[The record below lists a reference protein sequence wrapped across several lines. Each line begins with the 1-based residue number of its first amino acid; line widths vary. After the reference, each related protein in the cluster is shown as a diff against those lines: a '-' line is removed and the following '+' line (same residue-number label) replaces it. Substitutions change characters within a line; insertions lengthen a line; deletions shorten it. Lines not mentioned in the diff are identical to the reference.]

1 MAVELDIQFILAK
14 CDYFSEVSVWPLQQK
29 LSPTRWLSNF
39 DRADRH
45 LAAHLLNA
53 FLYFS
58 EPMVDQMFAAAVQG
72 ISSLVI
78 QFEASFFRIQSDWKA
93 FLDSAIVTY
102 VTGESPSPTD
112 SGQLFSRKARQV
124 VGIPEPSIVSP
135 QDAVVRLLT
144 DLPRPVIFVD
154 DFVGS
159 GSQFVH
165 TWRRLIRA
173 PGGADVS
180 FEKLAAI
187 ARHKFYYCPLLCTGL
202 GLRRIGGECPA
213 VTLVPAHVVPPRYNA
228 LAPDSV
234 VWPPHLLPQ
243 GSAFIERYSAAAGI
257 PDQPGAVDDWR
268 GFAGLG
274 LAIGFSH
281 SVPDATLPL
290 FYWEENG
297 WIPLIRR
304 T

>member
-1 MAVELDIQFILAK
+1 MAVELDVQFILAK
-14 CDYFSEVSVWPLQQK
+14 CDYFSEVQVWPLQQK
-29 LSPTRWLSNF
+29 LSPTRWIENF

-58 EPMVDQMFAAAVQG
+58 EPLVDQMFAAAVQG
-72 ISSLVI
+72 LSSLVLQI
-78 QFEASFFRIQSDWKA
+78 EPSFFRIQSDWKA
-93 FLDSAIVTY
+93 FLDSAVVTY
-102 VTGESPSPTD
+102 VTGEDPNPTD

-124 VGIPEPSIVSP
+124 VGIPESSILSP

-144 DLPRPVIFVD
+144 DIARPVIFVD

-165 TWRRLIRA
+165 TWQRSIRV

-180 FEKLAAI
+180 FDKLALLT
-187 ARHKFYYCPLLCTGL
+187 RHRFFYCPLLCTEL
-202 GLRRIGGECPA
+202 GLRRITRECPA
-213 VTLVPAHVVPPRYNA
+213 VTLAPAHIVPSRYSA
-228 LAPDSV
+228 LAIDSV
-234 VWPPHLLPQ
+234 VWPPDLLPL
-243 GSAFIERYSAAAGI
+243 GSAFIERCSAAAGI
-257 PDQPGAVDDWR
+257 PNDPGAVDDWR

-274 LAIGFSH
+274 LAIAFSH
-281 SVPDATLPL
+281 SVPDASLPL
-290 FYWEENG
+290 FYWEKNG
-297 WIPLIRR
+297 WAPLIRR